1 MDSLLSQTDANQV
14 IQLEALHNDLRSLIQ
29 TISNFCPSKD
39 NKIKSLEA
47 NLRLLKKQFSQL
59 KDQPESM
66 MQPADFIVRKVVKK
80 SGSGKS
86 SKMSLT
92 NRMNLDKI
100 LQKKSQSNQKDE
112 TWSRLDELALYES
125 AGMRDASEGRN
136 ASSSALSSIN
146 PAVTYSTLKS
156 SAGQQSHRPNQKSM
170 ANNFLGNSVSQ
181 TSFQKLDKFSMTQ

>member
-1 MDSLLSQTDANQV
+1 M
-14 IQLEALHNDLRSLIQ
+14 EALHNDLRSLIQ

-39 NKIKSLEA
+39 KKIKSLEA

-66 MQPADFIVRKVVKK
+66 MQPADFIVRKVPKK

-100 LQKKSQSNQKDE
+100 LQKKSQSN
-112 TWSRLDELALYES
+112 
-125 AGMRDASEGRN
+125 
-136 ASSSALSSIN
+136 
-146 PAVTYSTLKS
+146 
-156 SAGQQSHRPNQKSM
+156 
-170 ANNFLGNSVSQ
+170 
-181 TSFQKLDKFSMTQ
+181 